1 MKWMMLLAAALLS
14 FGATAQ
20 NNTTYVAG
28 KDYKVIEPAQPTD
41 DASQVEVVEVF
52 GYLCPHCATF
62 QPFIEPWAENRAERV
77 NFYRVPVVFQ
87 RSWEPLARA
96 YYTAEALDILD
107 QSHGA
112 LFKALHSER
121 RALRNTDDLA
131 EFFTAFGVTREQFD
145 SAAKSFSVQTKLTRG
160 TNQARRWGVTGT
172 PSVIINGKYLANG
185 SMAGSY
191 ERLIQIIDHLVAQE
205 LAALPAVEAVSD
217 AQDHA
222 TATEAVAASQ

>member
-1 MKWMMLLAAALLS
+1 MKWMMLAAMLLS
-14 FGATAQ
+14 FGASAQ
-20 NNTTYVAG
+20 NTTNYVAG

-62 QPFIEPWAENRAERV
+62 QPYIEPWAEDRPDRV
-77 NFYRVPVVFQ
+77 NYYRVPVVFQ

-96 YYTAEALDILD
+96 YYTAEALGILD
-107 QSHGA
+107 QSHLA

-121 RALRNTDDLA
+121 RPLRNTDELA
-131 EFFTAFGVTREQFD
+131 EFFTSFGVTREQFD

-160 TNQARRWGVTGT
+160 TNQARRWGVSGT
-172 PSVIINGKYLANG
+172 PSVIINGKYLTTG

-191 ERLIQIIDHLVAQE
+191 ERMIQIIDHLVAEE
-205 LAALPAVEAVSD
+205 LKALPEVEAVSD
-217 AQDHA
+217 ERKAGQDA
-222 TATEAVAASQ
+222 LAEAG